1 MVASRTL
8 RLWLLGALALGLL
21 SASLLVYSRVADQ
34 RVNRGQRQSMGAGH
48 PEDLTWAF
56 LHAVEALRLH
66 QTAAGYW
73 TTPVTRGPAFEQPLT
88 EVNVFVPALILDVLE
103 PVAQETSLTD
113 VLERTR
119 GYLRD
124 QIEETG
130 LVRYHGKPAH
140 LGTLQ
145 PGCELP
151 PDADDTALV
160 WRLASKDEQTLL
172 ESARRELAHY
182 RTAAGLYQTWLA
194 DQETY
199 QCFYTYAGHDPN
211 PADVGVQMHL
221 YLFFAQYDQEAARQL
236 CAALRQQMSE
246 PRLWVWYTVA
256 PLVPLWR
263 EGELTRAGCAVQV
276 PASRIQEA
284 TPGQD
289 IYLTL
294 SQLFQNLLLHPE
306 PRPVLQP
313 ALQALQ
319 DVAAGQFLR
328 LSQAPPLLYHNDLS
342 AVPPHF
348 HWSEDV
354 GYALWLRLYVE
365 VARHWPGS
373 LPLPTPST
381 KAP

>member
-1 MVASRTL
+1 MD
-8 RLWLLGALALGLL
+8 ALAPK
-21 SASLLVYSRVADQ
+21 A
-34 RVNRGQRQSMGAGH
+34 
-48 PEDLTWAF
+48 LTGAF
-56 LHAVEALRLH
+56 LHAVEAVRRH

-73 TTPVTRGPAFEQPLT
+73 TTPVTRGPAFEQPWT
-88 EVNVFVPALILDVLE
+88 EVNVFVPALILDLLE
-103 PVAQETSLTD
+103 PVAQETGLTD

-130 LVRYHGKPAH
+130 LVRYHGKPAQ
-140 LGTLQ
+140 LGTLP

-172 ESARRELAHY
+172 AAARDALEHY
-182 RTAAGLYQTWLA
+182 RTEAGLYQTWLA

-199 QCFYTYAGHDPN
+199 QCFYMYAGHDAN
-211 PADVGVQMHL
+211 PADVGIQMHL
-221 YLFFAQYDQEAARQL
+221 YLFFAQYDQAAARQL
-236 CAALRQQMSE
+236 CAALQPQMSA
-246 PRLWVWYTVA
+246 PRIWVWYTVA
-256 PLVPLWR
+256 PLVPLLR
-263 EGELTRAGCAVQV
+263 QAELTRAGCAVQV
-276 PASRIQEA
+276 PASRLQEA

-294 SQLFQNLLLHPE
+294 SQLFQNLLLHHE
-306 PRPVLQP
+306 PRPVLHP

-319 DVAAGQFLR
+319 QVAEGKFLR
-328 LSQAPPLLYHNDLS
+328 LAQSPPLLYHNDLS
-342 AVPPHF
+342 ALPPHF

-373 LPLPTPST
+373 LPLPTSSAQ
-381 KAP
+381 AP